1 MRRAMIDPPSDSHAH
16 AFLFNQT
23 PYSLSSVPYPAHAR
37 EIDQGRLMASI
48 FTAVCVPM
56 TFSGPLARIT
66 TIEEPCFVRLRSMV
80 T

>member
-1 MRRAMIDPPSDSHAH
+1 
-16 AFLFNQT
+16 
-23 PYSLSSVPYPAHAR
+23 
-37 EIDQGRLMASI
+37 MASI